1 MSNAYAEIFH
11 PPGAKS
17 FMAASTLA
25 RLALPMTT
33 IGIVAMLS
41 QTHGQYWLAGAV
53 SALFAIANAF
63 IAPRISKWVD
73 AKGQA
78 AVLRPATLVTLLALL
93 GLAAAAHQDWPIWTF
108 FVCALLAGVMPS
120 MAALSRARWAEMF
133 RGKPQLHTAFSFES
147 IVDEIAYICGPVF
160 GIGLSVSLFP
170 EAGVLSSAFFLAIG
184 SFWLSS
190 QKATEPP
197 TKNQSG
203 LIASSVLNY
212 PAVWIVALMFAGMG
226 CIVGTAEVAVVA
238 LTEAQAQK
246 GAATYI
252 LSANAVG
259 SFLVGIVF
267 GTMSFKSS
275 LTQRLLYAALIA
287 TLMTLPLP
295 FTDSLGLLAFLY
307 FLSGASLSPTF
318 ISGFGLIEHTVP
330 SSQLT
335 EGITYAQTGLLLGFA
350 FGSAA
355 TGWVVDAYGPSSGF
369 WVAVGGG
376 VAALLTIAGGYKHLS
391 SVSTQQASAA

>member
-1 MSNAYAEIFH
+1 
-11 PPGAKS
+11 
-17 FMAASTLA
+17 MAASTLA

-203 LIASSVLNY
+203 LITSSVLNY

-295 FTDSLGLLAFLY
+295 FTNSLGLLAFLY

-350 FGSAA
+350 FGSTA